1 MVHCCVM
8 RKSVPLKKGSDR
20 LDWTEI
26 TSYCWVFKCKAGK
39 YQGGQGHSFFF
50 LTFPKI
56 KVVWVQGKQNP
67 KCGLVPQGGGTE
79 TSKTSFHKTSRGKTV
94 LLSKTVFNGV
104 CKNG

>member
-1 MVHCCVM
+1 MGLSEMMKKLSCHQYG
-8 RKSVPLKKGSDR
+8 PLLCHEKKCPFKKKGSDR

-67 KCGLVPQGGGTE
+67 RCVLVPKGTE
-79 TSKTSFHKTSRGKTV
+79 TSKTLFDKTSRGKI
-94 LLSKTVFNGV
+94 L
-104 CKNG
+104 